1 MLTPFRRLVMAL
13 VALLTLSATACS
25 TIDSTFTTLGSG
37 SDLERVTIGTLRG
50 QPHLFAPYYY
60 QQFAPDVTIEVAT
73 FDSSPDI
80 KNALV
85 SGQIDFGVVG
95 IPALLAGAAAGEDVR
110 LLAVAADGGSG
121 LVGTPDIREVEDLR
135 GRTVGYPRG
144 SSQEI
149 LLRLTL
155 AAHGLDADRDVTLV
169 NLPFSDMATSFGGG
183 RIDAFLSA
191 ELGPSTAREKSG
203 AVEIASPYETPV
215 GKVNI
220 GLGATQRTIDA
231 DPDMVEM
238 IAGVHR
244 RAVEYMG
251 ANRGDWQHR
260 VAEQFSL
267 DPDVTALAV
276 ANTWPRWEIDDEFRA
291 QLAALAD
298 QMVRVGH
305 IPTAPAIETF
315 VHTS

>member
-1 MLTPFRRLVMAL
+1 MLTPFRRVLLAL
-13 VALLTLSATACS
+13 VAVFSLSTTACS
-25 TIDSTFTTLGSG
+25 TIDSTFTTLGSE
-37 SDLERVTIGTLRG
+37 SDLERVTVGTLRG
-50 QPHLFAPYYY
+50 QPHLFAPYFY
-60 QQFAPDVTIEVAT
+60 QQFAPDLAIEVAT

-95 IPALLAGAAAGEDVR
+95 IPALLAGAAAGEDLR
-110 LLAVAADGGSG
+110 LLSVAADGGSG
-121 LVGTPDIREVEDLR
+121 LVGTPDIRRVEHLR

-155 AAHGLDADRDVTLV
+155 ARHGLDADRDVTLV

-191 ELGPSTAREKSG
+191 ELGPSTARQNSG
-203 AVEIASPYETPV
+203 AVEIASPYDTPV

-220 GLGATQRTIDA
+220 GLGVTQRTIDA
-231 DPDMVEM
+231 DPDKVGR
-238 IAGVHR
+238 IADVHR
-244 RAVEYMG
+244 QAVEYMD
-251 ANRGDWQHR
+251 AHRTEWQDR
-260 VAEQFSL
+260 VVEQFSL
-267 DPDVTALAV
+267 DPEITALAV
-276 ANTWPRWEIDDEFRA
+276 ANTWPKSEIDDEFRA
-291 QLAALAD
+291 QLAALIG

-305 IPTAPAIETF
+305 IPSAPDVDTF
-315 VHTS
+315 VHSD

>member
-1 MLTPFRRLVMAL
+1 MLTPLRRALLAL
-13 VALLTLSATACS
+13 VAALSLSATACS
-25 TIDSTFTTLGSG
+25 TIDSTFTTLGSD
-37 SDLERVTIGTLRG
+37 SELERVTIGTLRG
-50 QPHLFAPYYY
+50 QPHLFAPYFY
-60 QQFAPDVTIEVAT
+60 QQFAPDLTIEVAT

-80 KNALV
+80 KNALA

-95 IPALLAGAAAGEDVR
+95 IPALLAGAAAGEDLR
-110 LLAVAADGGSG
+110 LLSVAADGGSG
-121 LVGTPDIREVEDLR
+121 LVGTPDIRRVEDLR

-155 AAHGLDADRDVTLV
+155 AANGLDADRDVTLV

-191 ELGPSTAREKSG
+191 ELGPSTARQKSG
-203 AVEIASPYETPV
+203 AVEIASAYDTEV

-231 DPDMVEM
+231 DPEQVET
-238 IAGVHR
+238 IIDVHR
-244 RAVEYMG
+244 RAVEYMD
-251 ANRGDWQHR
+251 ANRDEWQQR
-260 VAEQFSL
+260 VVEQFSL
-267 DPDVTALAV
+267 DPEVTSLAV
-276 ANTWPRWEIDDEFRA
+276 ANTWPRSEVDDDFRA
-291 QLAALAD
+291 QLSALID

-305 IPTAPAIETF
+305 IPSAPDVDTF
-315 VHTS
+315 VHSG

>member
-1 MLTPFRRLVMAL
+1 MLTPFRRLFLAL
-13 VALLTLSATACS
+13 VALLALTSTACS
-25 TIDSTFTTLGSG
+25 TIDSTFTTLGRE

-50 QPHLFAPYYY
+50 QPHLFAPYFY
-60 QQFAPDVTIEVAT
+60 QQFAPDVSIEVAT

-110 LLAVAADGGSG
+110 LLSVAADGGSG
-121 LVGTPDIREVEDLR
+121 LVGVPGIDRVEDLR

-191 ELGPSTAREKSG
+191 ELGPSTARQKSG

-215 GKVNI
+215 GRVNI
-220 GLGATQRTIDA
+220 GLGVTQRTIDENPA
-231 DPDMVEM
+231 MVEM
-238 IAGVHR
+238 VAGVHR
-244 RAVEYMG
+244 RAVEYMD
-251 ANRGDWQHR
+251 ANRDDWQHR
-260 VAEQFSL
+260 VVEQFSL
-267 DPDVTALAV
+267 DPEVTALAV
-276 ANTWPRWEIDDEFRA
+276 ANTWPRWEIDDAFRT
-291 QLAALAD
+291 QLAALIG
-298 QMVRVGH
+298 QMVSVGH
-305 IPTAPAIETF
+305 IPTAPDVDTF
-315 VHTS
+315 VHSD